1 MLSLNLKVPEV
12 TETSM
17 FADLLHTLKIL
28 SESSVNDVG
37 INLTVCSVLNASLSV
52 QEPLW
57 DSVLGWLGEDV
68 TDFVDFLWEEVT
80 SSSVGVNLGDLANE
94 DGESSTDTLDD
105 AKSKSYFMFS
115 VYVGVLHT
123 NQTLEL
129 GGAR

>member
-57 DSVLGWLGEDV
+57 DSVLYG
-68 TDFVDFLWEEVT
+68 
-80 SSSVGVNLGDLANE
+80 
-94 DGESSTDTLDD
+94 
-105 AKSKSYFMFS
+105 
-115 VYVGVLHT
+115 H
-123 NQTLEL
+123 
-129 GGAR
+129 